1 MASNTH
7 NQVAEKAHQK
17 LLTCSWQN
25 DLKKGIDFDLYGETK
40 LSVKWMEERDVSEVV
55 KLEKEIFPFP
65 WLKEGFL
72 YRLGDPE
79 FNVSLVGFIQN
90 ELVAY
95 TVSYIVYD
103 ELHFDNLAVRK
114 NFRKIKVGEIL
125 LWLTLKIGKEK
136 KCLWSFLEVRK
147 GNTPAINLYKKFGF
161 EKVGVRKN
169 YYREEN
175 EDALL
180 MSKSILV
187 KS

>member
-7 NQVAEKAHQK
+7 NQVAEKAYQK

-25 DLKKGIDFDLYGETK
+25 DLKKGINFDLPGETK
-40 LSVKWMEERDVSEVV
+40 LSVRWMEEKDVSEVV
-55 KLEKEIFPFP
+55 KIEKEIFPFP

-72 YRLGDPE
+72 YRLGELD

-90 ELVAY
+90 KLVAY

-103 ELHFDNLAVRK
+103 ELHFDNLAVKK
-114 NFRKIKVGEIL
+114 NFRNNKIGEIL
-125 LWLTLKIGKEK
+125 LWLSLQTGNEK

-147 GNTPAINLYKKFGF
+147 GNTQAIQLYKKFGF
-161 EKVGVRKN
+161 EKLGVRKK

-180 MSKSILV
+180 MSKCILV
-187 KS
+187 KD